1 MLIYLEITSL
11 LILLVMCLSCFVNRF
26 EFTFL
31 DLSIFLIADC
41 RAISMGQGQ
50 EIHARKLV
58 GQFMQTVSIRCIV
71 FPCIEVQCLLF
82 LFAFF
87 VFFLIVFVVE
97 NVSPGFHVLSLCW
110 YFSPH
115 LLFLSLISFGCKL
128 LRLVLLYMYYCSCMV
143 LIWNTFS
150 HIVH

>member
-1 MLIYLEITSL
+1 
-11 LILLVMCLSCFVNRF
+11 MCLSCFVNRF
-26 EFTFL
+26 EFIFL

-82 LFAFF
+82 LFAFL
-87 VFFLIVFVVE
+87 FF
-97 NVSPGFHVLSLCW
+97 
-110 YFSPH
+110 
-115 LLFLSLISFGCKL
+115 LLFLLLKTFLPVFMSFHCVDIFPLICYSGHLFPLTTKS
-128 LRLVLLYMYYCSCMV
+128 RTVVQVLL
-143 LIWNTFS
+143 
-150 HIVH
+150 